1 MEPFKAFRA
10 ASAGLCLLAAGCAS
24 HTETGMAF
32 GSGLGALTG
41 AVIGHQSGH
50 TAGGAVLGGIV
61 GAAAGGLVGNAEDAR
76 EERDAAYAR
85 AAYVEANSDAM
96 TNAEVIQL
104 AQSGV
109 SDPVILSSMRT
120 RGGRFDLSP
129 AGVIQLTS
137 SGVSERVILAMQE
150 SPAVPRYISP
160 RRETVYVPR
169 TRVVVVEPAPPPPSI
184 GFYYGT
190 GPRCYGPPRHHHHHH
205 WHGH

>member
-1 MEPFKAFRA
+1 MEPFKRFRA
-10 ASAGLCLLAAGCAS
+10 ASAGLCLLAAGCAT
-24 HTETGMAF
+24 HTETGMAM

-85 AAYVEANSDAM
+85 AAYVEAASDAM

-109 SDPVILSSMRT
+109 SDAVILSSMRT

-129 AGVIQLTS
+129 PGVIQLTS
-137 SGVSERVILAMQE
+137 SGVSENVILAMQE
-150 SPAVPRYISP
+150 SQRVPRYVAP
-160 RRETVYVPR
+160 RETVYVPR
-169 TRVVVVEPAPPPPSI
+169 SRVVVVEPAPPPPTM
-184 GFYYGT
+184 GFYFGT
-190 GPRCYGPPRHHHHHH
+190 GPRCYGPPRHHHHHWHRH
-205 WHGH
+205 W